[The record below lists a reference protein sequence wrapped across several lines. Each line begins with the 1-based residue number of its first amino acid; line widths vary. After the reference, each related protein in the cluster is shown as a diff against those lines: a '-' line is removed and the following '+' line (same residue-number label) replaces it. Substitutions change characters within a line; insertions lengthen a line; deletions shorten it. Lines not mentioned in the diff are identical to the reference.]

1 MLTLIYVNDT
11 IRQRDLLLQSHTLTA
26 NIMIN
31 SAKRRRRCAATA
43 AAIALVGLSAAACSS
58 ASTGASSGKEPQT
71 ITFSFSNSSGNEH
84 YFQNAEAAYEKLHPG
99 VKITSDILPAESYA
113 QAIATRIEGGNAPD
127 VFEAESGAGQTDSIQ
142 PFAKAGDLLALTDST
157 LKTELTP
164 AGLSQFEYNG
174 TVYGVSLGSST
185 NGIVYNAALAKADGV
200 TLTASSTYSDILQ
213 ACAVAKAKGKSLFGL
228 AGSTSANN
236 GIMALSIATS
246 AVYGPNP
253 NWDAQRA
260 AGKVTFAGTP
270 GWTATLDAVVQMY
283 KANCFQ
289 AGAAGAGFNA
299 LTNGSASGQ
308 LFGFFAP
315 GSTAVDIYVASGGH
329 VHLTS
334 LPFPSPSGGPTY
346 LSLSSDITIAGSA
359 HTKSPK
365 LVASFLE
372 YLASPAGQKVLSVG
386 SGYFPVGTTDIS
398 GLAPAYQPSAA
409 LITSRQTRNYPT
421 IDWPNGKIYDDL
433 GNGVQGLLTGQTTVA
448 QVLQQMDSD
457 WTTP

>member
-1 MLTLIYVNDT
+1 
-11 IRQRDLLLQSHTLTA
+11 
-26 NIMIN
+26 MIKN
-31 SAKRRRRCAATA
+31 VGRRRHRWVATA
-43 AAIALVGLSAAACSS
+43 AVAALAGMSLAACSS
-58 ASTGASSGKEPQT
+58 ASAAGSGKEPQS
-71 ITFSFSNSSGNEH
+71 ITFAFNDASGTEH

-99 VKITSDILPAESYA
+99 VTITSEVLPAESYP
-113 QAIATRIEGGNAPD
+113 QAIATRLEGGNAPD

-142 PFAKAGDLLALTDST
+142 PFAKAGDLLALTDPT
-157 LKTELTP
+157 LKTELAP
-164 AGLSQFEYNG
+164 ASIGQFEYNG

-213 ACAVAKAKGKSLFGL
+213 ACAVAKSKGKALFGL
-228 AGSTSANN
+228 AGSVAENN

-246 AVYGPNP
+246 AVYGPDA
-253 NWDAQRA
+253 NWDAQRE

-270 GWTATLDAVVQMY
+270 GWTTTLNAVVQMY
-283 KANCFQ
+283 KAGCFQ
-289 AGAAGAGFNA
+289 AGAAGAGFDA

-315 GSTAVDIYVASGGH
+315 GSTAVDIAAASGGH
-329 VHLTS
+329 VHLTA

-359 HTKSPK
+359 HTKSPN

-372 YLASPAGQKVLSVG
+372 YLASPAGQKILAAG
-386 SGYFPVGTTDIS
+386 SGYFPVGTTDVS
-398 GLAPAYQPSAA
+398 ELAPAYQPSAA
-409 LITSRQTRNYPT
+409 LITSQQTRNYPT
-421 IDWPNGKIYDDL
+421 INWPNGKVYDDL
-433 GNGVQGLLTGQTTVA
+433 GNGIQGLLTGQTTVK